1 MNVFASKQGRDFTPS
16 FTLSRVMHLWK
27 KGKGIVLRGITG
39 IFQQALIDW
48 TTIIFGTISHYE
60 HNFHLQY
67 LLKQP
72 KSACNLCQRANY
84 ALLFL
89 HYKNCHLLNLQ
100 SIFLVCDQ
108 NYRQIKVPQ
117 SFFCLLI
124 VTVMGLG
131 SNRK

>member
-1 MNVFASKQGRDFTPS
+1 MNVFACKQGRDFTPS

-27 KGKGIVLRGITG
+27 KGNGIVPRGITG

-48 TTIIFGTISHYE
+48 TTISFGTISHYQ

-72 KSACNLCQRANY
+72 KSACKLCQRANY

-89 HYKNCHLLNLQ
+89 HYKNCHLLNMQ
-100 SIFLVCDQ
+100 STFLAHDQ
-108 NYRQIKVPQ
+108 SNRQIKVPK
-117 SFFCLLI
+117 SFFCLVI
-124 VTVMGLG
+124 VTFMGPE